1 MHILVVDDN
10 PDIVELMQSLLESG
24 GYDVS
29 TTSGGNSCLEILS
42 KEEFDIILLDIT
54 MPDVSGFDV
63 VQKLNDL
70 KRLEKNKVIL
80 FTAASISDS
89 ELDKWKEI
97 GVKACLRKPFDPG
110 TLFQI
115 ISDVSMKE

>member
-29 TTSGGNSCLEILS
+29 TTTGGNSCLEILS
-42 KEEFDIILLDIT
+42 KEEFDVVLLDIT

-63 VQKLNDL
+63 VQKLNDSN
-70 KRLEKNKVIL
+70 RLEKNKIIL

-97 GVKACLRKPFDPG
+97 GVKACLRKPFDPA

-115 ISDVSMKE
+115 ISDVSMQE